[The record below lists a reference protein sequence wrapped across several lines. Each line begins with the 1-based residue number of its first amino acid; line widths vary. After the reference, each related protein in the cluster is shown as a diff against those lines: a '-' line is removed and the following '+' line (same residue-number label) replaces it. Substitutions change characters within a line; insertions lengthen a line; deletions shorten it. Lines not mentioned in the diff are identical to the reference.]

1 MERKSNITIWQLRLF
16 EGLNKDIMVMQRNE
30 EEVFD
35 DAIHVFFE
43 KEYYDA
49 YVNKAKRYGEYHYAY
64 HEDKLGEVIYQIFD
78 ENITGLVLHINTLE
92 NGSKTTLCDEKYLS
106 AKDLRVMKEIVDSY
120 HYMYRVSIDR
130 CTKEEAVA
138 HMLTKSVFIIGKLPD
153 FRKKP
158 AEGEKQT
165 FEIMTM
171 KRKKDKS
178 QPKDDKDY
186 DYESL
191 KVFLTAESAMRY
203 NPDKK
208 PINKY
213 KLSLLA
219 QFVKG
224 HFQVIVEPHRNYWLE
239 FDPAT
244 LDISAYF
251 TPPVWNEEKVKA
263 RICEYANMEEVYI
276 LLGTRHSDYRTCLG
290 TPFLLKL
297 AEENVQMYLF
307 EKYEDAVNY
316 CLENPTLL
324 PVFDGTYPIGVL
336 KKNDKMH
343 SLQTALA
350 VAAQVGVTSINL
362 DDDTLHSIH
371 CKFSFFMETAG
382 FETDMEKFLTPQECS
397 ALKIEKDG
405 TTQYRFEPI
414 SFVNT
419 ENPYAV
425 SKERRE
431 ELASHLD
438 TDYDEGITYMAEC
451 SVPEMIV
458 MLQEA
463 GRRFEAARTAQDEE
477 KKKQYNRLMNRMTVP
492 LTEALCEK
500 PFVFTLREQDGSFT
514 LRNQLAYLIVTNR
527 FEGGRTGEG
536 RLTPAGIDNEKFM
549 EQFEA
554 ASKVAAVTD
563 GPDVMCLADVHLMG
577 EIAKQW
583 KHSEPLREELMIYL
597 TQGCKL
603 SYVEALH
610 YYKRLKSDS
619 SIFVEFTSTVRNA
632 EYPPMGMI
640 TIEGYTA
647 KKIAEEKNLSVLQA
661 YDALLALKEH
671 PKAGI
676 GEAVKEAETITTEGE
691 AQTAAEEEKTEE
703 KKSFFGK
710 LFKK

>member
-1 MERKSNITIWQLRLF
+1 MERKSNITIWQLHLF
-16 EGLNKDIMVMQRNE
+16 EGLNKDIMVMQRDE
-30 EEVFD
+30 EEIFD

-49 YVNKAKRYGEYHYAY
+49 YVSKAKKYSEHRYAY

-78 ENITGLVLHINTLE
+78 EQITGLVLHISTLQ

-106 AKDLRVMKEIVDSY
+106 AKDLRVMKDVVECF
-120 HYMYRVSIDR
+120 HYMYRTSIDR
-130 CTKEEAVA
+130 CSKEEAVA
-138 HMLTKSVFIIGKLPD
+138 HMLTKSVFIIGQLPD

-171 KRKKDKS
+171 KRKKDGS
-178 QPKDDKDY
+178 QIKGEKDY

-208 PINKY
+208 PVNRY

-224 HFQVIVEPHRNYWLE
+224 HFQVIIEPHRNYWME

-244 LDISAYF
+244 LDISNYF
-251 TPPVWNEEKVKA
+251 TPPVWDEDKVKA
-263 RICEYANMEEVYI
+263 RIREFAQMDELYI
-276 LLGTRHSDYRTCLG
+276 LLGVRNSDYRSCLG

-297 AEENVQMYLF
+297 GENNIQMYLF
-307 EKYEDAVNY
+307 EHYEDAVNY
-316 CLENPTLL
+316 CLENPVLL
-324 PVFDGTYPIGVL
+324 PVFDGVYPIGIL
-336 KKNDKMH
+336 KKSDKLH
-343 SLQTALA
+343 SLQTILS
-350 VAAQVGVTSINL
+350 VASKVGVTGINL
-362 DDDTLHSIH
+362 DIDTMQSIN
-371 CKFSFFMETAG
+371 CKFSFFVDTTGIEI
-382 FETDMEKFLTPQECS
+382 DMEKFLSAEECS
-397 ALKIEKDG
+397 KLKVEKDG
-405 TTQYRFEPI
+405 NVAYHFAPV
-414 SFVNT
+414 SFVDT

-425 SKERRE
+425 NKERRE

-438 TDYDEGITYMAEC
+438 TDYDEGITYMSGC
-451 SVPEMIV
+451 TTSEMIV
-458 MLQEA
+458 MLQET
-463 GRRFEAARTAQDEE
+463 GRRFDAARTAEDEE

-500 PFVFTLREQDGSFT
+500 PFIFTLRENDGSFT
-514 LRNQLAYLIVTNR
+514 LRNQLAYMIITNR
-527 FEGGRTGEG
+527 FEGGRSGEG

-549 EQFEA
+549 EQFEQ

-597 TQGCKL
+597 TQGCGL
-603 SYVEALH
+603 SYTEAQY

-619 SIFVEFTSTVRNA
+619 SIFVEFTSSVRNG

-640 TIEGYTA
+640 TVDGYTA
-647 KKIAEEKNLSVLQA
+647 KRIAEEKNLSVLQA

-676 GEAVKEAETITTEGE
+676 GEAVKEAETISTEGK
-691 AQTAAEEEKTEE
+691 AQTATEEEKTEE

-710 LFKK
+710 WFKK

>member
-1 MERKSNITIWQLRLF
+1 M
-16 EGLNKDIMVMQRNE
+16 
-30 EEVFD
+30 
-35 DAIHVFFE
+35 
-43 KEYYDA
+43 
-49 YVNKAKRYGEYHYAY
+49 
-64 HEDKLGEVIYQIFD
+64 
-78 ENITGLVLHINTLE
+78 
-92 NGSKTTLCDEKYLS
+92 
-106 AKDLRVMKEIVDSY
+106 
-120 HYMYRVSIDR
+120 
-130 CTKEEAVA
+130 
-138 HMLTKSVFIIGKLPD
+138 
-153 FRKKP
+153 
-158 AEGEKQT
+158 
-165 FEIMTM
+165 
-171 KRKKDKS
+171 
-178 QPKDDKDY
+178 
-186 DYESL
+186 
-191 KVFLTAESAMRY
+191 
-203 NPDKK
+203 
-208 PINKY
+208 
-213 KLSLLA
+213 
-219 QFVKG
+219 
-224 HFQVIVEPHRNYWLE
+224 
-239 FDPAT
+239 
-244 LDISAYF
+244 
-251 TPPVWNEEKVKA
+251 
-263 RICEYANMEEVYI
+263 
-276 LLGTRHSDYRTCLG
+276 
-290 TPFLLKL
+290 
-297 AEENVQMYLF
+297 
-307 EKYEDAVNY
+307 
-316 CLENPTLL
+316 
-324 PVFDGTYPIGVL
+324 
-336 KKNDKMH
+336 
-343 SLQTALA
+343 
-350 VAAQVGVTSINL
+350 
-362 DDDTLHSIH
+362 
-371 CKFSFFMETAG
+371 
-382 FETDMEKFLTPQECS
+382 
-397 ALKIEKDG
+397 
-405 TTQYRFEPI
+405 
-414 SFVNT
+414 NT

-676 GEAVKEAETITTEGE
+676 GEAVKEAEIITTEGE